1 MPGHLGLLEGDNAL
15 ETVGRLLTRLLAIG
29 LSVYAIWNAFSPL
42 PPLQERSLFLLML
55 FTLVYLSQAVEH
67 ERPTQIAVDLFWL
80 ALSLATFG
88 YVFIEHEEIAFKS
101 GLVTQTDLVLG
112 VVCVLVVLEATR
124 RIVGWALVF
133 TALVFL
139 VYCFYGQHLPRWV
152 GGHGGFDL
160 DRIVTTVYLSGNGV
174 FGVATYITF
183 KFVYLFVM
191 FGKLLEATGA
201 LAFIMEFT
209 RSMVGKYRGGPA
221 MMAVV
226 SSGMMGS
233 VSGSATA
240 NVMVTGAITIPLMK
254 RVGFQPH
261 VAGAVEA
268 AASTGGQFMPPVMG
282 AAAFLMMQF
291 LAVDYLQIVKAAFI
305 PAVLYFIGV
314 LAGVYFY
321 ALRSG
326 LTGLPANELPRI
338 KDVIREPQGL
348 TFIAGIG
355 LLIVLLVARMSPVQA
370 VLRAMA
376 VIAVLG
382 FAISAVT
389 MFFQNRGHFM
399 SSVRPG
405 TLVAVKKG
413 VRVFEETGRDFVML
427 GTAVACVGI
436 IMGTI
441 LMTGLATRFSGL
453 VIGIAGDDLTIIL
466 LLTMFA
472 SMILGMGLPT
482 SIAYIIL
489 ALMVAPVLIKVGVWP
504 MAAHLF
510 IFFSGMLSMVTPPVA
525 LAAYAGATVA
535 GSDFWRT
542 SLFAGMISLPVYIL
556 PYAFVFGTPLL
567 MRGSPVDIILTTAT
581 AAAGV
586 ILCAYALVGSLKDR
600 TELFERMIVFVA
612 AIMLIAPS
620 MTTDV
625 IGVVLVSAGLA
636 RPLLRRYAIGNV
648 AS

>member
-1 MPGHLGLLEGDNAL
+1 
-15 ETVGRLLTRLLAIG
+15 
-29 LSVYAIWNAFSPL
+29 
-42 PPLQERSLFLLML
+42 ML
-55 FTLVYLSQAVEH
+55 FALVFLTQAT
-67 ERPTQIAVDLFWL
+67 ERTRPGQVAVDLFWL
-80 ALSLATFG
+80 ALSLAVFG
-88 YVFIEHEEIAFKS
+88 YVAVHHEEITFKS
-101 GLVTQTDLVLG
+101 GLVTRTDLLLG
-112 VVCVLVVLEATR
+112 VLCVVVVLEATR
-124 RIVGWALVF
+124 RIVGWALVV

-139 VYCFYGQHLPRWV
+139 VYVFYGQHLPRWV

-160 DRIVTTVYLSGNGV
+160 DRIVTTIYLSGNGV

-183 KFVYLFVM
+183 KFVFLFVM

-209 RSMVGKYRGGPA
+209 RAVVGRYRGGPA

-233 VSGSATA
+233 VSGSAVA
-240 NVMVTGAITIPLMK
+240 NVMVTGSITIPLMK

-326 LTGLPANELPRI
+326 LTGLPASELPSLRE
-338 KDVIREPQGL
+338 VVREPQGL

-355 LLIVLLVARMSPVQA
+355 LLIVLLLLRMSPVQA

-376 VIAVLG
+376 VIALLG
-382 FAISAVT
+382 VGIAAVT
-389 MFFQNRGHFM
+389 MALRDRRGFAA
-399 SSVRPG
+399 SAPAGAVAAVR
-405 TLVAVKKG
+405 TG
-413 VRVFEETGRDFVML
+413 VRVLEGTGRDFVTL

-441 LMTGLATRFSGL
+441 LMTGLATRFSSL
-453 VIGIAGDDLTIIL
+453 VIGIAGNDLTTIL

-489 ALMVAPVLIKVGVWP
+489 ALMVAPVLVKVGVLP
-504 MAAHLF
+504 IAAHLF

-542 SLFAGMISLPVYIL
+542 SLFAGIISLPVYIL

-567 MRGSPVDIILTTAT
+567 MQGSPAAVAVTTAT

-586 ILCAYALVGSLKDR
+586 ILTAYALVGGLKDR
-600 TELFERMIVFVA
+600 LEAAERVVVFVA
-612 AIMLIAPS
+612 AVLLIAPGIFS
-620 MTTDV
+620 DAL
-625 IGVVLVSAGLA
+625 GVALAAAGLA
-636 RPLLRRYAIGNV
+636 RPLMRRRA
-648 AS
+648 AAAA

>member
-1 MPGHLGLLEGDNAL
+1 
-15 ETVGRLLTRLLAIG
+15 LLAIG
-29 LSVYAIWNAFSPL
+29 LSVYAVWNAFSPL
-42 PPLQERSLFLLML
+42 PPLQERSLFLLVL
-55 FTLVYLSQAVEH
+55 FALVFLTQAVEH
-67 ERPTQIAVDLFWL
+67 ERPAQVAVDLFWL

-101 GLVTQTDLVLG
+101 GIVTPTDMVLG
-112 VVCVLVVLEATR
+112 IVCVFVVLEATR
-124 RIVGWALVF
+124 RIVGWALVM
-133 TALVFL
+133 TALVFML
-139 VYCFYGQHLPRWV
+139 YVFYGQHLPRWV

-160 DRIVTTVYLSGNGV
+160 DRVITTIYLSGNGV

-183 KFVYLFVM
+183 KFVFLFVM

-209 RSMVGKYRGGPA
+209 RALVGKYRGGPA

-233 VSGSATA
+233 VSGSAVA
-240 NVMVTGAITIPLMK
+240 NVMVTGSITIPLMK

-326 LTGLPANELPRI
+326 LTGLPQSELPSFRT
-338 KDVIREPQGL
+338 VIREPQGL

-355 LLIVLLVARMSPVQA
+355 LLIALLLLRWSPVQA

-382 FAISAVT
+382 VGISAIS
-389 MFFQNRGHFM
+389 MFFQDRGRFAAAA
-399 SSVRPG
+399 PAG
-405 TLVAVKKG
+405 ALTAIKKG
-413 VRVFEETGRDFVML
+413 IQVFEGTGRDFVML

-441 LMTGLATRFSGL
+441 LMTGLATRFASL
-453 VIGIAGDDLTIIL
+453 VIGIAGGNFTIIL

-489 ALMVAPVLIKVGVWP
+489 ALMVAPVLVKVGVLP
-504 MAAHLF
+504 IAAHLF

-542 SLFAGMISLPVYIL
+542 SLFAGLISLPVYIL
-556 PYAFVFGTPLL
+556 PYAFVYGNALL
-567 MRGSPVDIILTTAT
+567 MRGSPVDIVLTTAT

-586 ILCAYALVGSLKDR
+586 ILTAYAVVGALKDR
-600 TELFERMIVFVA
+600 IEIGERVVVFAA
-612 AIMLIAPS
+612 AIMLIAPGTFS
-620 MTTDV
+620 DV
-625 IGVVLVSAGLA
+625 IGLVLAVSGLA
-636 RPLLRRYAIGNV
+636 RPLARRV
-648 AS
+648 AVANAAS

>member
-1 MPGHLGLLEGDNAL
+1 
-15 ETVGRLLTRLLAIG
+15 
-29 LSVYAIWNAFSPL
+29 
-42 PPLQERSLFLLML
+42 ML
-55 FTLVYLSQAVEH
+55 FALVFLTQAT
-67 ERPTQIAVDLFWL
+67 ERTRPGQAAVDLFWL
-80 ALSLATFG
+80 ALSLVVFG
-88 YVFIEHEEIAFKS
+88 YVVVNHEEITFKS
-101 GLVTQTDLVLG
+101 GLVTRTDLVLG
-112 VVCVLVVLEATR
+112 VLCVFVVLEATR
-124 RIVGWALVF
+124 RIVGWALVV

-139 VYCFYGQHLPRWV
+139 VYVFYGQHLPRWV

-160 DRIVTTVYLSGNGV
+160 DRIVTTIYLSGNGV

-183 KFVYLFVM
+183 KFVFLFVM

-209 RSMVGKYRGGPA
+209 RSVVGRYRGGPA
-221 MMAVV
+221 MMSVV

-233 VSGSATA
+233 VSGSAVA
-240 NVMVTGAITIPLMK
+240 NVMVTGSITIPLMK

-326 LTGLPANELPRI
+326 LTGLPDSELPSLRE
-338 KDVIREPQGL
+338 VMREPQGL
-348 TFIAGIG
+348 TFVAGIG
-355 LLIVLLVARMSPVQA
+355 LLIVLLLLRMSPVQA

-376 VIAVLG
+376 VIALLGVGIAAVSMMLRDRSGFVASAPAQAVAAVRTGFRVLEG
-382 FAISAVT
+382 
-389 MFFQNRGHFM
+389 
-399 SSVRPG
+399 
-405 TLVAVKKG
+405 
-413 VRVFEETGRDFVML
+413 TGRDFVTL

-436 IMGTI
+436 IMGAI

-453 VIGIAGDDLTIIL
+453 VIGIAGNDLTTIL

-489 ALMVAPVLIKVGVWP
+489 ALMVAPVLVKVGVLP
-504 MAAHLF
+504 IAAHLF

-542 SLFAGMISLPVYIL
+542 SLFAGIISLPVYIL

-567 MRGSPVDIILTTAT
+567 MRGSPVAVVVTTAT

-586 ILCAYALVGSLKDR
+586 ILTAYALVGSLKDR
-600 TELFERMIVFVA
+600 VEAAERVVVFAA
-612 AIMLIAPS
+612 AIMLIAPGLYS
-620 MTTDV
+620 DV
-625 IGVVLVSAGLA
+625 LGVALAAAGLA
-636 RPLLRRYAIGNV
+636 RPLMRRRA
-648 AS
+648 AAAA

>member
-1 MPGHLGLLEGDNAL
+1 M
-15 ETVGRLLTRLLAIG
+15 
-29 LSVYAIWNAFSPL
+29 
-42 PPLQERSLFLLML
+42 PPLQERSLFLLVL
-55 FTLVYLSQAVEH
+55 FALVFLTQAVEH
-67 ERPTQIAVDLFWL
+67 ERPAQVAVDLFWL
-80 ALSLATFG
+80 ALSLTTFG

-101 GLVTQTDLVLG
+101 GIVTPTDMVMG
-112 VVCVLVVLEATR
+112 IVCVFVVLEATR
-124 RIVGWALVF
+124 RIVGWALVM
-133 TALVFL
+133 TALVFML
-139 VYCFYGQHLPRWV
+139 YVFYGQHLPRWV

-160 DRIVTTVYLSGNGV
+160 DRVITTIYLSGNGV

-183 KFVYLFVM
+183 KFVFLFVM

-209 RSMVGKYRGGPA
+209 RALVGKYRGGPA

-233 VSGSATA
+233 VSGSAVA
-240 NVMVTGAITIPLMK
+240 NVMVTGSITIPLMK

-291 LAVDYLQIVKAAFI
+291 LAVDYLEIVKSALI
-305 PAVLYFIGV
+305 PAVLYFVGV

-321 ALRSG
+321 ALRAG
-326 LTGLPANELPRI
+326 LTGLPPSELPSFRT
-338 KDVIREPQGL
+338 VIREPQGL

-355 LLIVLLVARMSPVQA
+355 LLIVLLLLRWSPVQA
-370 VLRAMA
+370 ALRAMA

-382 FAISAVT
+382 VVIAAVS
-389 MFFQNRGHFM
+389 MFFQDRGRFAA
-399 SSVRPG
+399 SVPAG
-405 TLVAVKKG
+405 ALTALKKG
-413 VRVFEETGRDFVML
+413 IQVFEGTGRDFVTL

-436 IMGTI
+436 IMGSI
-441 LMTGLATRFSGL
+441 LMTGLATRFATL
-453 VIGIAGDDLTIIL
+453 VIGIAGGNFTLIL

-489 ALMVAPVLIKVGVWP
+489 ALMVAPVLIKVGVLP
-504 MAAHLF
+504 IAAHLF

-525 LAAYAGATVA
+525 LAAYAGATIA

-542 SLFAGMISLPVYIL
+542 SVFAGLISLPVYIL
-556 PYAFVFGTPLL
+556 PYAFVYGTPLL
-567 MRGSPVDIILTTAT
+567 MKGHPLDIILTTAT

-586 ILCAYALVGSLKDR
+586 ILTAYAVVGALKDR
-600 TELFERMIVFVA
+600 IEIAERVVVFAA
-612 AIMLIAPS
+612 AIMLIAPE
-620 MTTDV
+620 TFTDV
-625 IGVVLVSAGLA
+625 IGAVLAVAGLA
-636 RPLLRRYAIGNV
+636 RPLIQRWSV
-648 AS
+648 ADATA

>member
-1 MPGHLGLLEGDNAL
+1 M
-15 ETVGRLLTRLLAIG
+15 
-29 LSVYAIWNAFSPL
+29 
-42 PPLQERSLFLLML
+42 PPLQERSLFLLVL
-55 FTLVYLSQAVEH
+55 FALVFLTQAVERD
-67 ERPTQIAVDLFWL
+67 RPAQVALDLFWL

-112 VVCVLVVLEATR
+112 VICVIVVLEATR
-124 RIVGWALVF
+124 RIVGWALVV
-133 TALVFL
+133 TAGVFL
-139 VYCFYGQHLPRWV
+139 LYVFYGQHLPRWV

-183 KFVYLFVM
+183 KFVFLFVM

-209 RSMVGKYRGGPA
+209 RSLVGRYRGGPA

-233 VSGSATA
+233 VSGSAVA
-240 NVMVTGAITIPLMK
+240 NVMVTGSITIPLMK

-291 LAVDYLQIVKAAFI
+291 LAVDYLQIVKAALI

-326 LTGLPANELPRI
+326 LTGLPPSELTSIRE
-338 KDVIREPQGL
+338 VVREPQGL

-355 LLIVLLVARMSPVQA
+355 LLIVLLLLRWSPVQA

-382 FAISAVT
+382 VGIAAIS
-389 MFFQNRGHFM
+389 MFLQDRRGFASSAPAGAWRGSQEGHRRIRGHRQGFRDPGHRRGLRRHHHGHDPDDRPRHALLGPRDWHGGRR
-399 SSVRPG
+399 SHHHPAAHHVRLHDPG
-405 TLVAVKKG
+405 H
-413 VRVFEETGRDFVML
+413 
-427 GTAVACVGI
+427 GTAHQHRLHHPRADGGARAHQGGRMAHGRAPVH
-436 IMGTI
+436 
-441 LMTGLATRFSGL
+441 
-453 VIGIAGDDLTIIL
+453 L
-466 LLTMFA
+466 LLGHA
-472 SMILGMGLPT
+472 VHGD
-482 SIAYIIL
+482 
-489 ALMVAPVLIKVGVWP
+489 
-504 MAAHLF
+504 AAGGPGRLR
-510 IFFSGMLSMVTPPVA
+510 
-525 LAAYAGATVA
+525 GATVA

-542 SLFAGMISLPVYIL
+542 SLFAGLISLPVYIL
-556 PYAFVFGTPLL
+556 PYAFVFGTPML
-567 MRGSPVDIILTTAT
+567 MEGNPVEIILTTAT

-586 ILCAYALVGSLKDR
+586 ILNAYALVGDLKDR
-600 TELFERMIVFVA
+600 TEALERIVVFAA

-620 MTTDV
+620 AMTDV
-625 IGVVLVSAGLA
+625 IGVVLAVAGLA
-636 RPLLRRYAIGNV
+636 RPLVRRV
-648 AS
+648 ATANAAG

>member
-1 MPGHLGLLEGDNAL
+1 
-15 ETVGRLLTRLLAIG
+15 
-29 LSVYAIWNAFSPL
+29 
-42 PPLQERSLFLLML
+42 ML
-55 FTLVYLSQAVEH
+55 FALVFLTQAT
-67 ERPTQIAVDLFWL
+67 ERTRPGQAAVDLFWL
-80 ALSLATFG
+80 AISLVVFG
-88 YVFIEHEEIAFKS
+88 YVVVNHEEITFKS
-101 GLVTQTDLVLG
+101 GLVTRTDLVLG
-112 VVCVLVVLEATR
+112 VLCVLVVLEATR
-124 RIVGWALVF
+124 RIVGWALVV

-139 VYCFYGQHLPRWV
+139 VYVFYGQHLPRWV

-160 DRIVTTVYLSGNGV
+160 DRIVTTIYLSGNGV

-183 KFVYLFVM
+183 KFVFLFVM

-209 RSMVGKYRGGPA
+209 RSVVGRYRGGPA
-221 MMAVV
+221 MMSVV

-233 VSGSATA
+233 VSGSAVA
-240 NVMVTGAITIPLMK
+240 NVMVTGSITIPLMK

-326 LTGLPANELPRI
+326 LTGLPASELPSLRE
-338 KDVIREPQGL
+338 VMREPQGL
-348 TFIAGIG
+348 TFVAGIG
-355 LLIVLLVARMSPVQA
+355 LLIVLLLLRMSPVQA

-376 VIAVLG
+376 VIALLGVGIAAVSMMLRDRRGFVASAPARAAAAVRTGFRVLEG
-382 FAISAVT
+382 
-389 MFFQNRGHFM
+389 
-399 SSVRPG
+399 
-405 TLVAVKKG
+405 
-413 VRVFEETGRDFVML
+413 TGRDFVTL

-436 IMGTI
+436 IMGAI

-453 VIGIAGDDLTIIL
+453 VIGIAGNDLTTIL

-489 ALMVAPVLIKVGVWP
+489 ALMVAPVLVKVGVLP
-504 MAAHLF
+504 IAAHLF

-542 SLFAGMISLPVYIL
+542 SLFAGIISLPVYIL

-567 MRGSPVDIILTTAT
+567 MRGSPIAVVVTTAT

-586 ILCAYALVGSLKDR
+586 ILTAYALVGSLKDR
-600 TELFERMIVFVA
+600 VEAAERVVVFAA
-612 AIMLIAPS
+612 AIMLIAPGLYS
-620 MTTDV
+620 DV
-625 IGVVLVSAGLA
+625 LGVALAAAGLA
-636 RPLLRRYAIGNV
+636 RPLMRRRA
-648 AS
+648 AAAA

>member
-1 MPGHLGLLEGDNAL
+1 MEGGRPLEKIGQI
-15 ETVGRLLTRLLAIG
+15 TTRALAIG
-29 LSVYAIWNAFSPL
+29 LSAYAVWNAFSPL
-42 PPLQERSLFLLML
+42 PPLQERSLFLLLLFSLLFIQQAAGRDRPAQAML
-55 FTLVYLSQAVEH
+55 
-67 ERPTQIAVDLFWL
+67 DLFWF
-80 ALSLATFG
+80 ALSVVVFG
-88 YVFIEHEEIAFKS
+88 YVVLNHEEIAFKS
-101 GLVTQTDLVLG
+101 GLVTRTDLVLG
-112 VVCVLVVLEATR
+112 VLCVIVVMEATR
-124 RIVGWALVF
+124 RVVGWALVV

-139 VYCFYGQHLPRWV
+139 VYVFYGQHLPRWI

-160 DRIVTTVYLSGNGV
+160 DRVITMIYLSGNGV

-183 KFVYLFVM
+183 KFVFLFVM

-201 LAFIMEFT
+201 LGFIMELT
-209 RSMVGKYRGGPA
+209 RALVGRFRGGPA
-221 MMAVV
+221 MMAVI

-233 VSGSATA
+233 VSGSAVA
-240 NVMVTGAITIPLMK
+240 NVMVTGSITIPLMK

-291 LAVDYLQIVKAAFI
+291 LAVDYLEIVKAAFI

-326 LTGLPANELPRI
+326 LSGLSPTELPNFRA
-338 KDVIREPQGL
+338 VMRQPEGL
-348 TFIAGIG
+348 TFFAGIIV
-355 LLIVLLVARMSPVQA
+355 LIVLLLLRTSPVQA
-370 VLRAMA
+370 VLRAMGVISVLA
-376 VIAVLG
+376 VGIAAVSLVVSCRRQLSRV
-382 FAISAVT
+382 IVSSA
-389 MFFQNRGHFM
+389 QGGIRAL
-399 SSVRPG
+399 RQ
-405 TLVAVKKG
+405 G
-413 VRVFEETGRDFVML
+413 VGVFEDTGRDFVTL

-436 IMGTI
+436 IMGSI
-441 LMTGLATRFSGL
+441 LMTGLAARFSGL
-453 VIGIAGDDLTIIL
+453 VIGIAGNDLGAVL

-489 ALMVAPVLIKVGVWP
+489 ALMVAPVLIKVGVLP
-504 MAAHLF
+504 IAAHLF

-542 SLFAGMISLPVYIL
+542 SLFAGLISLPVYIL

-567 MRGSPVDIILTTAT
+567 MEGTALQIVGTTAT
-581 AAAGV
+581 ATLGV
-586 ILCAYALVGSLKDR
+586 ILAAYALVGAVKDR
-600 TELFERMIVFVA
+600 LEFLERGAVFVA
-612 AIMLIAPS
+612 AVMLISPGQFS
-620 MTTDV
+620 DL
-625 IGVVLVSAGLA
+625 IGVGLA
-636 RPLLRRYAIGNV
+636 LAAVSRPLLSLKRLRATG
-648 AS
+648 

>member
-1 MPGHLGLLEGDNAL
+1 
-15 ETVGRLLTRLLAIG
+15 
-29 LSVYAIWNAFSPL
+29 
-42 PPLQERSLFLLML
+42 ML
-55 FTLVYLSQAVEH
+55 FALVFLTQAT
-67 ERPTQIAVDLFWL
+67 ERTRPGQVAVDLFWL
-80 ALSLATFG
+80 ALSLVVFG
-88 YVFIEHEEIAFKS
+88 YVAVHHEEITFKS
-101 GLVTQTDLVLG
+101 GLVTRTDLVLG
-112 VVCVLVVLEATR
+112 VLCVVVVLEATR
-124 RIVGWALVF
+124 RIVGWALVV

-139 VYCFYGQHLPRWV
+139 VYVFYGQHLPRWV

-160 DRIVTTVYLSGNGV
+160 DRIVTTIYLSGNGV

-183 KFVYLFVM
+183 KFVFLFVM

-209 RSMVGKYRGGPA
+209 RAVVGRYRGGPA

-233 VSGSATA
+233 VSGSAVA
-240 NVMVTGAITIPLMK
+240 NVMVTGSITIPLMK

-326 LTGLPANELPRI
+326 LTGLPASELPSLRE
-338 KDVIREPQGL
+338 VVREPQGL

-355 LLIVLLVARMSPVQA
+355 LLIVLLLLRMSPVQA

-376 VIAVLG
+376 VIALLG
-382 FAISAVT
+382 VGIAAVT
-389 MFFQNRGHFM
+389 MALRDRRGFAG
-399 SSVRPG
+399 SAPAGAVAAVR
-405 TLVAVKKG
+405 TG
-413 VRVFEETGRDFVML
+413 VRVLEGTGRDFVTL

-441 LMTGLATRFSGL
+441 LMTGLATRFSSL
-453 VIGIAGDDLTIIL
+453 VIGIAGNDLTTIL

-489 ALMVAPVLIKVGVWP
+489 ALMVAPVLVKVGVLP
-504 MAAHLF
+504 IAAHLF

-542 SLFAGMISLPVYIL
+542 SLFAGIISLPVYIL

-567 MRGSPVDIILTTAT
+567 MRGSPVAVAVTTAT

-586 ILCAYALVGSLKDR
+586 ILTAYALVGSLKDR
-600 TELFERMIVFVA
+600 LEAAERVVVFA
-612 AIMLIAPS
+612 AAVMLIAPGIFS
-620 MTTDV
+620 DAL
-625 IGVVLVSAGLA
+625 GAALAAAGLA
-636 RPLLRRYAIGNV
+636 RPLMRRRA
-648 AS
+648 AA

>member
-1 MPGHLGLLEGDNAL
+1 M
-15 ETVGRLLTRLLAIG
+15 
-29 LSVYAIWNAFSPL
+29 
-42 PPLQERSLFLLML
+42 PPLQERSLFLLVL
-55 FTLVYLSQAVEH
+55 FALVFLTQAVEH
-67 ERPTQIAVDLFWL
+67 ERPAQVAVDMFWL

-88 YVFIEHEEIAFKS
+88 YVFINHEEIAFKS
-101 GLVTQTDLVLG
+101 GIVTPTDMVMG
-112 VVCVLVVLEATR
+112 IVCVFVVLEATR
-124 RIVGWALVF
+124 RIVGWALVM
-133 TALVFL
+133 TALVFML
-139 VYCFYGQHLPRWV
+139 YVFYGQHLPRWV

-160 DRIVTTVYLSGNGV
+160 DRVITTIYLSGNGV

-183 KFVYLFVM
+183 KFVFLFVM

-201 LAFIMEFT
+201 LGFIMEFT
-209 RSMVGKYRGGPA
+209 RALVGKYRGGPA

-233 VSGSATA
+233 VSGSAVA
-240 NVMVTGAITIPLMK
+240 NVMVTGSITIPLMK

-291 LAVDYLQIVKAAFI
+291 LAVDYLEIVKSALI
-305 PAVLYFIGV
+305 PAVLYFVGV

-321 ALRSG
+321 ALRAG
-326 LTGLPANELPRI
+326 LTGLPPSELPSFRT
-338 KDVIREPQGL
+338 VIREPQGL

-355 LLIVLLVARMSPVQA
+355 LLIVLLLLRWSPVQA
-370 VLRAMA
+370 ALRAMA

-382 FAISAVT
+382 VVIAAVS
-389 MFFQNRGHFM
+389 MFFQDRGRFAA
-399 SSVRPG
+399 SVPAG
-405 TLVAVKKG
+405 ALTALKKG
-413 VRVFEETGRDFVML
+413 IQVFEGTGRDFVTL

-436 IMGTI
+436 IMGSI
-441 LMTGLATRFSGL
+441 LMTGLATRFATL
-453 VIGIAGDDLTIIL
+453 VIGIAGGNFTLIL

-489 ALMVAPVLIKVGVWP
+489 ALMVAPVLVKVGVLP
-504 MAAHLF
+504 IAAHLF

-542 SLFAGMISLPVYIL
+542 SVFAGLISLPVYIL
-556 PYAFVFGTPLL
+556 PYAFVYGTPLL
-567 MRGSPVDIILTTAT
+567 MKGHPLDIILTTAT

-586 ILCAYALVGSLKDR
+586 ILTAYAVVGALKDR
-600 TELFERMIVFVA
+600 IEIAERVVVFAA
-612 AIMLIAPS
+612 AIMLIAPE
-620 MTTDV
+620 TFTDV
-625 IGVVLVSAGLA
+625 IGVVLALAGLA
-636 RPLLRRYAIGNV
+636 RPLIRRWSV
-648 AS
+648 ADATA

>member
-1 MPGHLGLLEGDNAL
+1 
-15 ETVGRLLTRLLAIG
+15 
-29 LSVYAIWNAFSPL
+29 
-42 PPLQERSLFLLML
+42 ML
-55 FTLVYLSQAVEH
+55 FALVFLTQAT
-67 ERPTQIAVDLFWL
+67 ERTRPGQAAVDLFWL
-80 ALSLATFG
+80 ALSLVVFG
-88 YVFIEHEEIAFKS
+88 YVVVNHEEITFKS
-101 GLVTQTDLVLG
+101 GLVTRTDLVLG
-112 VVCVLVVLEATR
+112 VLCVFVVLEATR
-124 RIVGWALVF
+124 RIVGWALVV

-139 VYCFYGQHLPRWV
+139 VYVFYGQHLPRWV

-160 DRIVTTVYLSGNGV
+160 DRIVTTIYLSGNGV

-183 KFVYLFVM
+183 KFVFLFVM

-209 RSMVGKYRGGPA
+209 RSVVGRYRGGPA
-221 MMAVV
+221 MMSVV

-233 VSGSATA
+233 VSGSAVA
-240 NVMVTGAITIPLMK
+240 NVMVTGSITIPLMK

-326 LTGLPANELPRI
+326 LTGLPDSELPSLRE
-338 KDVIREPQGL
+338 VMREPQGL
-348 TFIAGIG
+348 TFVAGIG
-355 LLIVLLVARMSPVQA
+355 LLIVLLLLRMSPVQA

-376 VIAVLG
+376 VIALLGVGIAAVSMMLRDRRGFVASAPAQAAAAVRTGFRVLEG
-382 FAISAVT
+382 
-389 MFFQNRGHFM
+389 
-399 SSVRPG
+399 
-405 TLVAVKKG
+405 
-413 VRVFEETGRDFVML
+413 TGRDFVTL

-436 IMGTI
+436 IMGAI

-453 VIGIAGDDLTIIL
+453 VIGIAGNDLTTIL

-489 ALMVAPVLIKVGVWP
+489 ALMVAPVLVKVGVLP
-504 MAAHLF
+504 IAAHLF

-542 SLFAGMISLPVYIL
+542 SLFAGIISLPVYIL

-567 MRGSPVDIILTTAT
+567 MRGSPIAVVVTTAT

-586 ILCAYALVGSLKDR
+586 ILTAYALVGSLKDR
-600 TELFERMIVFVA
+600 VEAAERVVVFAA
-612 AIMLIAPS
+612 AIMLIAPGLYS
-620 MTTDV
+620 DV
-625 IGVVLVSAGLA
+625 LGVALAAAGLA
-636 RPLLRRYAIGNV
+636 RPLMRRRA
-648 AS
+648 AAAA

>member
-1 MPGHLGLLEGDNAL
+1 M
-15 ETVGRLLTRLLAIG
+15 
-29 LSVYAIWNAFSPL
+29 
-42 PPLQERSLFLLML
+42 PPLQERSLFLLVL
-55 FTLVYLSQAVEH
+55 FALVFLTQAVDRQ
-67 ERPTQIAVDLFWL
+67 RPAQVAVDLFWL

-112 VVCVLVVLEATR
+112 VICVIVVLEATR
-124 RIVGWALVF
+124 RIVGWALVI

-160 DRIVTTVYLSGNGV
+160 DRIVTTIYLSGNGV

-183 KFVYLFVM
+183 KFVFLFVM

-209 RSMVGKYRGGPA
+209 RSIVGKYRGGPA

-233 VSGSATA
+233 VSGSAVA
-240 NVMVTGAITIPLMK
+240 NVMVTGSITIPLMK

-326 LTGLPANELPRI
+326 LTGLPRSELPSVRE
-338 KDVIREPQGL
+338 VVREPQGL

-355 LLIVLLVARMSPVQA
+355 LLIVLLLLRMSPVQA

-382 FAISAVT
+382 VVA
-389 MFFQNRGHFM
+389 
-399 SSVRPG
+399 
-405 TLVAVKKG
+405 TL
-413 VRVFEETGRDFVML
+413 L
-427 GTAVACVGI
+427 VG
-436 IMGTI
+436 
-441 LMTGLATRFSGL
+441 
-453 VIGIAGDDLTIIL
+453 
-466 LLTMFA
+466 
-472 SMILGMGLPT
+472 
-482 SIAYIIL
+482 
-489 ALMVAPVLIKVGVWP
+489 
-504 MAAHLF
+504 
-510 IFFSGMLSMVTPPVA
+510 
-525 LAAYAGATVA
+525 AYAA
-535 GSDFWRT
+535 R
-542 SLFAGMISLPVYIL
+542 
-556 PYAFVFGTPLL
+556 
-567 MRGSPVDIILTTAT
+567 R
-581 AAAGV
+581 AA
-586 ILCAYALVGSLKDR
+586 
-600 TELFERMIVFVA
+600 
-612 AIMLIAPS
+612 
-620 MTTDV
+620 
-625 IGVVLVSAGLA
+625 
-636 RPLLRRYAIGNV
+636 
-648 AS
+648 

>member
-1 MPGHLGLLEGDNAL
+1 
-15 ETVGRLLTRLLAIG
+15 
-29 LSVYAIWNAFSPL
+29 
-42 PPLQERSLFLLML
+42 ML
-55 FTLVYLSQAVEH
+55 FALVFLTQAT
-67 ERPTQIAVDLFWL
+67 ERTRPGQAAVDLFWL
-80 ALSLATFG
+80 ALSLVVFG
-88 YVFIEHEEIAFKS
+88 YVVVNHEEITFKS
-101 GLVTQTDLVLG
+101 GLVTRTDLVLG
-112 VVCVLVVLEATR
+112 VLCVLVVLEATR
-124 RIVGWALVF
+124 RIVGWALVV

-139 VYCFYGQHLPRWV
+139 VYVFYGQHLPRWV

-160 DRIVTTVYLSGNGV
+160 DRIVTTIYLSGNGV

-183 KFVYLFVM
+183 KFVFLFVM

-209 RSMVGKYRGGPA
+209 RSVVGRYRGGPA
-221 MMAVV
+221 MMSVV

-233 VSGSATA
+233 VSGSAVA
-240 NVMVTGAITIPLMK
+240 NVMVTGSITIPLMK

-326 LTGLPANELPRI
+326 LTGLPDSELPSLRE
-338 KDVIREPQGL
+338 VMREPQGL
-348 TFIAGIG
+348 TFVAGIG
-355 LLIVLLVARMSPVQA
+355 LLIVLLLLRMSPVQA

-376 VIAVLG
+376 VIALLGVGIAAVSMMLRDRRGFVASAPAQAVAAVRTGFRVLEG
-382 FAISAVT
+382 
-389 MFFQNRGHFM
+389 
-399 SSVRPG
+399 
-405 TLVAVKKG
+405 
-413 VRVFEETGRDFVML
+413 TGRDFVTL

-436 IMGTI
+436 IMGAI

-453 VIGIAGDDLTIIL
+453 VIGIAGNDLTTIL

-489 ALMVAPVLIKVGVWP
+489 ALMVAPVLVKVGVLP
-504 MAAHLF
+504 IAAHLF

-542 SLFAGMISLPVYIL
+542 SLFAGIISLPVYIL

-567 MRGSPVDIILTTAT
+567 MRGSPIAVVVTTAT

-586 ILCAYALVGSLKDR
+586 ILTAYALVGSLKDR
-600 TELFERMIVFVA
+600 VEAAERVVVFAA
-612 AIMLIAPS
+612 AIMLIAPGLYS
-620 MTTDV
+620 DV
-625 IGVVLVSAGLA
+625 LGVALAAAGLA
-636 RPLLRRYAIGNV
+636 RPLMRRRA
-648 AS
+648 AAAA

>member
-1 MPGHLGLLEGDNAL
+1 MSGELALLEGGSTL
-15 ETVGRLLTRLLAIG
+15 ETVGRILTRLLAIG

-55 FTLVYLSQAVEH
+55 FTLVFLTQAVEH
-67 ERPTQIAVDLFWL
+67 ERPTQVAVDLFWL

-133 TALVFL
+133 TALTFL

-183 KFVYLFVM
+183 KFVFLFVM

-209 RSMVGKYRGGPA
+209 RSLVGRYRGGPA

-233 VSGSATA
+233 VSGSAVA
-240 NVMVTGAITIPLMK
+240 NVMVTGSITIPLMK

-326 LTGLPANELPRI
+326 LTGLPPHELPRI

-348 TFIAGIG
+348 TFVAGIG
-355 LLIVLLVARMSPVQA
+355 LLIVLLLARMSPVQA

-382 FAISAVT
+382 VTISAIT
-389 MFFQNRGHFM
+389 MFFQDRRRFM
-399 SSVRPG
+399 SAVPAG
-405 TLVAVKKG
+405 ALTAVKKG
-413 VRVFEETGRDFVML
+413 VQVFEGTGRDFVML

-542 SLFAGMISLPVYIL
+542 SLFAGLISLPVYIL

-586 ILCAYALVGSLKDR
+586 ILCAYAMVGSLKDR

-636 RPLLRRYAIGNV
+636 RPLLRRYAIANV

>member
-1 MPGHLGLLEGDNAL
+1 M
-15 ETVGRLLTRLLAIG
+15 
-29 LSVYAIWNAFSPL
+29 
-42 PPLQERSLFLLML
+42 PPLQERSLFLLVL
-55 FTLVYLSQAVEH
+55 FALVFLTQAT
-67 ERPTQIAVDLFWL
+67 ERTRPGQVAVDLFWL
-80 ALSLATFG
+80 ALSLMVFG
-88 YVFIEHEEIAFKS
+88 YVVVNHEEITFKS
-101 GLVTQTDLVLG
+101 GLVTRTDLVLG
-112 VVCVLVVLEATR
+112 VLCVLVVLEATR
-124 RIVGWALVF
+124 RIVGWALVV
-133 TALVFL
+133 TALFFL
-139 VYCFYGQHLPRWV
+139 VYVFYGQHLPRWV

-160 DRIVTTVYLSGNGV
+160 DRIVTTIYLSGNGV

-183 KFVYLFVM
+183 KFVFLFVM

-209 RSMVGKYRGGPA
+209 RSVVGRYRGGPA
-221 MMAVV
+221 MMSVV

-233 VSGSATA
+233 VSGSAVA
-240 NVMVTGAITIPLMK
+240 NVMVTGSITIPLMK

-326 LTGLPANELPRI
+326 LTGLPPSELPSLRE
-338 KDVIREPQGL
+338 VMREPQGL
-348 TFIAGIG
+348 TFVAGIG
-355 LLIVLLVARMSPVQA
+355 LLIVLLLLRMSPVQA

-376 VIAVLG
+376 VIALLG
-382 FAISAVT
+382 VAITAVT
-389 MFFQNRGHFM
+389 MMLRDRRGFAA
-399 SSVRPG
+399 SAPAGAVSAVRTG
-405 TLVAVKKG
+405 F
-413 VRVFEETGRDFVML
+413 RVLEGTGRDFVTL

-436 IMGTI
+436 IMGAI

-453 VIGIAGDDLTIIL
+453 VIGIAGNDLTTIL

-489 ALMVAPVLIKVGVWP
+489 ALMVAPVLVKVGVLP
-504 MAAHLF
+504 IAAHLF

-542 SLFAGMISLPVYIL
+542 SLFAGIISLPVYIL

-567 MRGSPVDIILTTAT
+567 MRGSPIAVVVTTAT

-586 ILCAYALVGSLKDR
+586 ILTAYALVGGLKDR
-600 TELFERMIVFVA
+600 VEAAERAVVFAA
-612 AIMLIAPS
+612 AIMLIAPGIYS
-620 MTTDV
+620 DV
-625 IGVVLVSAGLA
+625 LGVALAAAGLA
-636 RPLLRRYAIGNV
+636 RPLMRRRA
-648 AS
+648 AAAA

>member
-1 MPGHLGLLEGDNAL
+1 
-15 ETVGRLLTRLLAIG
+15 
-29 LSVYAIWNAFSPL
+29 
-42 PPLQERSLFLLML
+42 ML
-55 FTLVYLSQAVEH
+55 FALVFLTQAT
-67 ERPTQIAVDLFWL
+67 ERTRPGQAAVDLFWL
-80 ALSLATFG
+80 ALSLVVFG
-88 YVFIEHEEIAFKS
+88 YVVVNHEEITFKS
-101 GLVTQTDLVLG
+101 GLVTRTDLVLG
-112 VVCVLVVLEATR
+112 VLCVFVVLEATR
-124 RIVGWALVF
+124 RIVGWALVV

-139 VYCFYGQHLPRWV
+139 VYVFYGQHLPRWV

-160 DRIVTTVYLSGNGV
+160 DRIVTTIYLSGNGV

-183 KFVYLFVM
+183 KFVFLFVM

-209 RSMVGKYRGGPA
+209 RSVVGRYRGGPA
-221 MMAVV
+221 MMSVV

-233 VSGSATA
+233 VSGSAVA
-240 NVMVTGAITIPLMK
+240 NVMVTGSITIPLMK

-326 LTGLPANELPRI
+326 LTGLPDSELPSLRE
-338 KDVIREPQGL
+338 VMREPQGL
-348 TFIAGIG
+348 TFVAGIG
-355 LLIVLLVARMSPVQA
+355 LLIVLLLLRMSPVQA

-376 VIAVLG
+376 VIALLGVGIAAVSMMLRDRRGFVASAPAQAVAAVRTGFRVLEG
-382 FAISAVT
+382 
-389 MFFQNRGHFM
+389 
-399 SSVRPG
+399 
-405 TLVAVKKG
+405 
-413 VRVFEETGRDFVML
+413 TGRDFVTL

-436 IMGTI
+436 IMGAI

-453 VIGIAGDDLTIIL
+453 VIGIAGNDLTTIL

-489 ALMVAPVLIKVGVWP
+489 ALMVAPVLVKVGVLP
-504 MAAHLF
+504 IAAHLF

-542 SLFAGMISLPVYIL
+542 SLFAGIISLPVYIL

-567 MRGSPVDIILTTAT
+567 MRGSPVAVVVTTAT

-586 ILCAYALVGSLKDR
+586 ILTAYALVGGLKDR
-600 TELFERMIVFVA
+600 VEAAERVVVFAA
-612 AIMLIAPS
+612 AIMLIAPGLYS
-620 MTTDV
+620 DV
-625 IGVVLVSAGLA
+625 LGVALAAAGLA
-636 RPLLRRYAIGNV
+636 RPLMRRRA
-648 AS
+648 AAAA

>member
-1 MPGHLGLLEGDNAL
+1 M
-15 ETVGRLLTRLLAIG
+15 
-29 LSVYAIWNAFSPL
+29 
-42 PPLQERSLFLLML
+42 PPLQERSLFLLVL
-55 FTLVYLSQAVEH
+55 FALVFLTQAVER
-67 ERPTQIAVDLFWL
+67 ERPAQVAVDLCWL
-80 ALSLATFG
+80 ALSLASFG

-101 GLVTQTDLVLG
+101 GLVNQTDLVLG
-112 VVCVLVVLEATR
+112 VICVIVVLEATR
-124 RIVGWALVF
+124 RIVGWALVV

-139 VYCFYGQHLPRWV
+139 VYVFYGQHLPRWV

-183 KFVYLFVM
+183 KFVFLFVM

-209 RSMVGKYRGGPA
+209 RSLVGRYRGGPA

-233 VSGSATA
+233 VSGSAVA
-240 NVMVTGAITIPLMK
+240 NVMVTGSITIPLMK

-326 LTGLPANELPRI
+326 LTGLPQNELPSVRE
-338 KDVIREPQGL
+338 VVREPQGL

-355 LLIVLLVARMSPVQA
+355 LLIVLLLARMSPGQA

-382 FAISAVT
+382 VVIAAVSLFLQDRGRFVSSAPAGAITAV
-389 MFFQNRGHFM
+389 R
-399 SSVRPG
+399 
-405 TLVAVKKG
+405 KG
-413 VRVFEETGRDFVML
+413 IQVFEDTGRDFVTL

-441 LMTGLATRFSGL
+441 LMTGLATRFSSL
-453 VIGIAGDDLTIIL
+453 VIEMADNNLAVIL

-542 SLFAGMISLPVYIL
+542 SLFAGLISLPVYIL

-567 MRGSPVDIILTTAT
+567 MRGNPVDIILTTAT
-581 AAAGV
+581 AVAGV
-586 ILCAYALVGSLKDR
+586 ILNAYALVGDLKDR
-600 TELFERMIVFVA
+600 VEALERTVVFVA
-612 AIMLIAPS
+612 AIMLIAPGT
-620 MTTDV
+620 MTDI
-625 IGVVLVSAGLA
+625 IGVVLAVAGLA
-636 RPLLRRYAIGNV
+636 RPVVRRAAMANATG
-648 AS
+648 

>member
-1 MPGHLGLLEGDNAL
+1 
-15 ETVGRLLTRLLAIG
+15 
-29 LSVYAIWNAFSPL
+29 
-42 PPLQERSLFLLML
+42 ML
-55 FTLVYLSQAVEH
+55 FALVFLTQATART
-67 ERPTQIAVDLFWL
+67 RPGQVAVDLFWL
-80 ALSLATFG
+80 ALSLAVFG
-88 YVFIEHEEIAFKS
+88 YVAVHHEEITFKS
-101 GLVTQTDLVLG
+101 GLVTRTDLVLG
-112 VVCVLVVLEATR
+112 VLCVVVVLEATR
-124 RIVGWALVF
+124 RIVGWALVV

-139 VYCFYGQHLPRWV
+139 VYVFYGQHLPRWV

-160 DRIVTTVYLSGNGV
+160 DRIVTTIYLSGNGV

-183 KFVYLFVM
+183 KFVFLFVM

-209 RSMVGKYRGGPA
+209 RAVVGRYRGGPA

-233 VSGSATA
+233 VSGSAVA
-240 NVMVTGAITIPLMK
+240 NVMVTGSITIPLMK

-326 LTGLPANELPRI
+326 LTGLPASELPSLRE
-338 KDVIREPQGL
+338 VVREPQGL

-355 LLIVLLVARMSPVQA
+355 LLIVLLLLRMSPVQA

-376 VIAVLG
+376 VIALLG
-382 FAISAVT
+382 VGIAAVT
-389 MFFQNRGHFM
+389 MAIRDRRGFAA
-399 SSVRPG
+399 SAPAGAVAAVR
-405 TLVAVKKG
+405 TG
-413 VRVFEETGRDFVML
+413 VRVLEGTGRDFVTL

-441 LMTGLATRFSGL
+441 LMTGLATRFSSL
-453 VIGIAGDDLTIIL
+453 VIGIAGNDLTTIL

-489 ALMVAPVLIKVGVWP
+489 ALMVAPVLVKVGVLP
-504 MAAHLF
+504 IAAHLF

-542 SLFAGMISLPVYIL
+542 SLFAGIISLPVYIL

-567 MRGSPVDIILTTAT
+567 MRGSPAAVAVTTAT

-586 ILCAYALVGSLKDR
+586 ILTAYALVGGLKDR
-600 TELFERMIVFVA
+600 LEAAERVVVFVA
-612 AIMLIAPS
+612 AVLLIAPGIFS
-620 MTTDV
+620 DAL
-625 IGVVLVSAGLA
+625 GVALAAAGLA
-636 RPLLRRYAIGNV
+636 RPLMRRRA
-648 AS
+648 AAAA

>member
-1 MPGHLGLLEGDNAL
+1 
-15 ETVGRLLTRLLAIG
+15 
-29 LSVYAIWNAFSPL
+29 
-42 PPLQERSLFLLML
+42 ML
-55 FTLVYLSQAVEH
+55 FALVFLTQATART
-67 ERPTQIAVDLFWL
+67 RPGQVAVDLFWL
-80 ALSLATFG
+80 ALSLAVFG
-88 YVFIEHEEIAFKS
+88 YVAVHHEEITFKS
-101 GLVTQTDLVLG
+101 GLVTRTDLVLG
-112 VVCVLVVLEATR
+112 VLCVVVVLEATR
-124 RIVGWALVF
+124 RIVGWALVV

-139 VYCFYGQHLPRWV
+139 VYVFYGQHLPRWV

-160 DRIVTTVYLSGNGV
+160 DRIVTTIYLSGNGV

-183 KFVYLFVM
+183 KFVFLFVM

-209 RSMVGKYRGGPA
+209 RAVVGRYRGGPA

-233 VSGSATA
+233 VSGSAVA
-240 NVMVTGAITIPLMK
+240 NVMVTGSITIPLMK

-326 LTGLPANELPRI
+326 LTGLPASELPSLRE
-338 KDVIREPQGL
+338 VVREPQGL

-355 LLIVLLVARMSPVQA
+355 LLIVLLLLRMSPVQA

-376 VIAVLG
+376 VIALLG
-382 FAISAVT
+382 VGIAAVT
-389 MFFQNRGHFM
+389 MAIRDRRGFAA
-399 SSVRPG
+399 SAPAGAVAAVR
-405 TLVAVKKG
+405 TG
-413 VRVFEETGRDFVML
+413 VRVLEGTGRDFVTL

-441 LMTGLATRFSGL
+441 LMTGLATRFSSL
-453 VIGIAGDDLTIIL
+453 VIGIAGNDLTTIL

-489 ALMVAPVLIKVGVWP
+489 ALMVAPVLVKVGVLP
-504 MAAHLF
+504 IAAHLF

-542 SLFAGMISLPVYIL
+542 SLFAGIISLPVYIL

-567 MRGSPVDIILTTAT
+567 MRGSPAAVAVTTAT

-586 ILCAYALVGSLKDR
+586 ILTAYALVGGLKDR
-600 TELFERMIVFVA
+600 LEAAERVVVFVA
-612 AIMLIAPS
+612 AVLLIAPGIFS
-620 MTTDV
+620 DAL
-625 IGVVLVSAGLA
+625 GVALAAAGLA
-636 RPLLRRYAIGNV
+636 RPLMRRRAT
-648 AS
+648 AAA

>member
-1 MPGHLGLLEGDNAL
+1 
-15 ETVGRLLTRLLAIG
+15 LLAIG
-29 LSVYAIWNAFSPL
+29 LSAYAVYNAFSPL
-42 PPLQERSLFLLML
+42 PPLQERSLFLLVL
-55 FTLVYLSQAVEH
+55 FTLVFLTQAVER
-67 ERPTQIAVDLFWL
+67 ERPAQVAVDLFWL
-80 ALSLATFG
+80 ALSMATFG

-101 GLVTQTDLVLG
+101 GIVTQTDLVLG
-112 VVCVLVVLEATR
+112 IVCVFVVLEATR
-124 RIVGWALVF
+124 RIVGWALVV

-139 VYCFYGQHLPRWV
+139 VYVFYGQHLPRWV

-160 DRIVTTVYLSGNGV
+160 DRIVTTIYLSGNGV

-183 KFVYLFVM
+183 KFVFLFVM

-201 LAFIMEFT
+201 LSFIMEFT
-209 RSMVGKYRGGPA
+209 RSLVGRYRGGPA

-233 VSGSATA
+233 VSGSAVA
-240 NVMVTGAITIPLMK
+240 NVMVTGSITIPLMK

-326 LTGLPANELPRI
+326 LTGLPPNELPSVRE
-338 KDVIREPQGL
+338 VIREPQGL

-355 LLIVLLVARMSPVQA
+355 LLIVLLLLRMSPVQA
-370 VLRAMA
+370 VLRAMT

-382 FAISAVT
+382 VGISAIT
-389 MFFQNRGHFM
+389 LFLQDRGRFV
-399 SSVRPG
+399 SAVPG
-405 TLVAVKKG
+405 GALTAVKKG
-413 VRVFEETGRDFVML
+413 IQVFEGTGRDFVTL

-453 VIGIAGDDLTIIL
+453 VIGMAGGDLTLIL

-542 SLFAGMISLPVYIL
+542 SLFAGLISLPVYIL

-567 MRGSPVDIILTTAT
+567 MRGHPVDIILTTAT
-581 AAAGV
+581 AVAGV
-586 ILCAYALVGSLKDR
+586 ILNAYALVGDFKDR
-600 TELFERMIVFVA
+600 AEVIERIVVFAA
-612 AIMLIAPS
+612 AIMLIAPGA
-620 MTTDV
+620 MTDV
-625 IGVVLVSAGLA
+625 VGVVLAAAGLA
-636 RPLLRRYAIGNV
+636 RPVMRRV
-648 AS
+648 ALANATG

>member
-1 MPGHLGLLEGDNAL
+1 
-15 ETVGRLLTRLLAIG
+15 
-29 LSVYAIWNAFSPL
+29 
-42 PPLQERSLFLLML
+42 ML
-55 FTLVYLSQAVEH
+55 FALVFLTQAK
-67 ERPTQIAVDLFWL
+67 ERTRPGQAAVDLFWL
-80 ALSLATFG
+80 ALSLVVFG
-88 YVFIEHEEIAFKS
+88 YVVVNHEEITFKS
-101 GLVTQTDLVLG
+101 GLVTRTDLVLG
-112 VVCVLVVLEATR
+112 VLCVFVVLEATR
-124 RIVGWALVF
+124 RIVGWALVV

-139 VYCFYGQHLPRWV
+139 VYVFYGQHLPRWV

-160 DRIVTTVYLSGNGV
+160 DRIVTTIYLSGNGV

-183 KFVYLFVM
+183 KFVFLFVM

-209 RSMVGKYRGGPA
+209 RSVVGRYRGGPA
-221 MMAVV
+221 MMSVV

-233 VSGSATA
+233 VSGSAVA
-240 NVMVTGAITIPLMK
+240 NVMVTGSITIPLMK

-326 LTGLPANELPRI
+326 LTGLPDSELPSLRE
-338 KDVIREPQGL
+338 VMREPQGL
-348 TFIAGIG
+348 TFVAGIG
-355 LLIVLLVARMSPVQA
+355 LLIVLLLLRMSPVQA

-376 VIAVLG
+376 VIALLGVGIAAVSMMLRDRRGFVASAPAQAVAAVRTGFRVLEG
-382 FAISAVT
+382 
-389 MFFQNRGHFM
+389 
-399 SSVRPG
+399 
-405 TLVAVKKG
+405 
-413 VRVFEETGRDFVML
+413 TGRDFVTL

-436 IMGTI
+436 IMGAI

-453 VIGIAGDDLTIIL
+453 VIGIAGNDLTTIL

-489 ALMVAPVLIKVGVWP
+489 ALMVAPVLVKVGVLP
-504 MAAHLF
+504 IAAHLF

-542 SLFAGMISLPVYIL
+542 SLFAGIISLPVYIL

-567 MRGSPVDIILTTAT
+567 MRGSPIAVVVTTAT

-586 ILCAYALVGSLKDR
+586 ILTAYALVGSLKDR
-600 TELFERMIVFVA
+600 VEAAERVVVFAA
-612 AIMLIAPS
+612 AIMLIAPGLYS
-620 MTTDV
+620 DV
-625 IGVVLVSAGLA
+625 LGVALAAAGLA
-636 RPLLRRYAIGNV
+636 RPLMRRRA
-648 AS
+648 AAAA

>member
-636 RPLLRRYAIGNV
+636 RPLLRRYAIANV

>member
-1 MPGHLGLLEGDNAL
+1 
-15 ETVGRLLTRLLAIG
+15 
-29 LSVYAIWNAFSPL
+29 
-42 PPLQERSLFLLML
+42 
-55 FTLVYLSQAVEH
+55 
-67 ERPTQIAVDLFWL
+67 
-80 ALSLATFG
+80 
-88 YVFIEHEEIAFKS
+88 
-101 GLVTQTDLVLG
+101 
-112 VVCVLVVLEATR
+112 
-124 RIVGWALVF
+124 
-133 TALVFL
+133 
-139 VYCFYGQHLPRWV
+139 
-152 GGHGGFDL
+152 
-160 DRIVTTVYLSGNGV
+160 
-174 FGVATYITF
+174 
-183 KFVYLFVM
+183 
-191 FGKLLEATGA
+191 
-201 LAFIMEFT
+201 MEFT
-209 RSMVGKYRGGPA
+209 RAVVGRYRGGPA

-233 VSGSATA
+233 VSGSAVA
-240 NVMVTGAITIPLMK
+240 NVMVTGSITIPLMK

-326 LTGLPANELPRI
+326 LTGLPASELPSLRE
-338 KDVIREPQGL
+338 VVREPQGL

-355 LLIVLLVARMSPVQA
+355 LLIVLLLLRMSPVQA

-376 VIAVLG
+376 VIALLG
-382 FAISAVT
+382 VGIAAVT
-389 MFFQNRGHFM
+389 MAIRDRRGFAA
-399 SSVRPG
+399 SAPAGAVAAVR
-405 TLVAVKKG
+405 TG
-413 VRVFEETGRDFVML
+413 VRVLEGTGRDFVTL

-441 LMTGLATRFSGL
+441 LMTGLATRFSSL
-453 VIGIAGDDLTIIL
+453 VIGIAGNDLTTIL

-489 ALMVAPVLIKVGVWP
+489 ALMVAPVLVKVGVLP
-504 MAAHLF
+504 IAAHLF

-542 SLFAGMISLPVYIL
+542 SLFAGIISLPVYIL

-567 MRGSPVDIILTTAT
+567 MRGSPAAVAVTTAT

-586 ILCAYALVGSLKDR
+586 ILTAYALVGGLKDR
-600 TELFERMIVFVA
+600 LEAAERVVVFVA
-612 AIMLIAPS
+612 AVLLIAPGIFS
-620 MTTDV
+620 DAL
-625 IGVVLVSAGLA
+625 GVALAAAGLA
-636 RPLLRRYAIGNV
+636 RPLMRRRA
-648 AS
+648 AAAA